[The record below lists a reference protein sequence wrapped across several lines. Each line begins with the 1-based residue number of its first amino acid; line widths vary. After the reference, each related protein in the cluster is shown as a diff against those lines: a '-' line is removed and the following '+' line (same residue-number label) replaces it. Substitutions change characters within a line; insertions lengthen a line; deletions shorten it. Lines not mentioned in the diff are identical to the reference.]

1 MNWPAPHGDKLRSLL
16 RNDKLPAGDRARV
29 RAAIRHYE
37 AWIGELEQVTGARDD
52 IVHAMVAALNC
63 YKTFIDLE
71 LVFDSPEDFLYRQKG
86 QLKLDNTVVEEFIPW
101 LVRHVFH
108 DGLADR
114 AVVLGPTT
122 TCAQLHFDSDLT
134 GLTVDGGMAV
144 QSKNQDGAMAPSWF

>member
-1 MNWPAPHGDKLRSLL
+1 MNLAGAARRQTPKPAPERQVAC
-16 RNDKLPAGDRARV
+16 RDRARV

-86 QLKLDNTVVEEFIPW
+86 QLKLDNTAVEEFMPW
-101 LVRHVFH
+101 LVR
-108 DGLADR
+108 
-114 AVVLGPTT
+114 
-122 TCAQLHFDSDLT
+122 TCL
-134 GLTVDGGMAV
+134 
-144 QSKNQDGAMAPSWF
+144 P